1 MTRRES
7 SKSRQ
12 RVIYQPT
19 TAHCTRPQVFSLSQP
34 IYESSRKSGEEL
46 LTFPIQGGAPI
57 MHAVVMACDCRAC
70 KQEGGRERGRAQA
83 NMQIFY
89 RTAAAAAS
97 RPSPK
102 IKKLWNI
109 GAAARITVRGEPA
122 ARRTETEAGS
132 SRDRPNR
139 PARPTTTPFI
149 TDRNRAR
156 RGRRIVRARIESG
169 GRKAA
174 RLWISRSREREI
186 YELNQSLP

>member
-19 TAHCTRPQVFSLSQP
+19 TAHCIRPQVFSLSQP

-57 MHAVVMACDCRAC
+57 MHAVVMACVCRAC
-70 KQEGGRERGRAQA
+70 KRERERGRAQA

-89 RTAAAAAS
+89 RTAAAS

-109 GAAARITVRGEPA
+109 GAAARITVASQQPDG
-122 ARRTETEAGS
+122 
-132 SRDRPNR
+132 D
-139 PARPTTTPFI
+139 
-149 TDRNRAR
+149 
-156 RGRRIVRARIESG
+156 G
-169 GRKAA
+169 GRVA
-174 RLWISRSREREI
+174 RQTKQTRPPDYNTVHYRPRPREERETHCASQ
-186 YELNQSLP
+186 NRVG

>member
-57 MHAVVMACDCRAC
+57 MHAVVMACVCRAC
-70 KQEGGRERGRAQA
+70 KREREGERGRAQA

-89 RTAAAAAS
+89 RTAAAS

-132 SRDRPNR
+132 RDRPNR
-139 PARPTTTPFI
+139 PACPTTTPFI
-149 TDRNRAR
+149 TDRDRAR

-174 RLWISRSREREI
+174 RLWISRSWEKEI